1 MKVIEQLKLLS
12 DERFLA
18 IYESLEQNGFGPM
31 DAEVAKSLRFRPQ
44 AVKKLPMKQRARR
57 AQTLMQRASNAQ
69 LCYDLFGAYLM
80 KERKELV
87 TGFLDATGVA
97 HEDGMLEDLD
107 ESRPAADKV
116 REAVSS
122 LDQSFDKDDVTL
134 YLSMC
139 AEQWPDIEEIDA
151 LWRERSGVAATS

>member
-1 MKVIEQLKLLS
+1 MS
-12 DERFLA
+12 
-18 IYESLEQNGFGPM
+18 
-31 DAEVAKSLRFRPQ
+31 VASSPGV
-44 AVKKLPMKQRARR
+44 AVEASVHVAR
-57 AQTLMQRASNAQ
+57 Q